1 MQHHFDVELAQRYGL
16 TEAILLNHFS
26 YWIELNQANGKNF
39 FDGRYWT
46 FCSVKAFS
54 EIFPYLAPKKIRVAL
69 AHLQEAGLLV
79 TGNFNRSAYDRTL
92 WYAFSDLGISILPK
106 GQMEIPEKANQNCP
120 KGEPIPDN
128 KTDNNPDNETDI
140 ERGKRKRFTP
150 PTLDEVAAY
159 CNEIH
164 SSISPAAFIDYY
176 KARGWKYGAGK
187 PMVDWKAAVR
197 NWERLDKARSQE
209 AKQEKT
215 AAQAYH
221 EIFAG
226 MTGGG
231 IG

>member
-54 EIFPYLAPKKIRVAL
+54 EIFPYLTPKKIRVAL

-106 GQMEIPEKANQNCP
+106 GQMEIPEMANQNCP

-128 KTDNNPDNETDI
+128 KTDIETDNETDR

-159 CNEIH
+159 CNERH
-164 SSISPAAFIDYY
+164 NSISPAAFVDYY
-176 KARGWKYGAGK
+176 EARGWKYGTGK
-187 PMVDWKAAVR
+187 PMADWKAAVR
-197 NWERLDKARSQE
+197 TWERRDKAGSQG

-231 IG
+231 VG

>member
-54 EIFPYLAPKKIRVAL
+54 EIFPYLTPKKIRVAL

-106 GQMEIPEKANQNCP
+106 GQMEIPEMANQNCP

-128 KTDNNPDNETDI
+128 KTDIETDNETDI

-159 CNEIH
+159 CNERH
-164 SSISPAAFIDYY
+164 NSISPAAFVDYY
-176 KARGWKYGAGK
+176 EARGWKYGAGK
-187 PMVDWKAAVR
+187 PMADWKAAIR
-197 NWERLDKARSQE
+197 TWERRDKPGSQG

>member
-26 YWIELNQANGKNF
+26 SWLELNQANGKNSL
-39 FDGRYWT
+39 DGRYWP

-54 EIFPYLAPKKIRVAL
+54 EIFPYLTPKKIRVAL

-106 GQMEIPEKANQNCP
+106 GQMEIPEMANQNCP

-128 KTDNNPDNETDI
+128 KTDIETDNETDI

-159 CNEIH
+159 CNERH
-164 SSISPAAFIDYY
+164 NSISPAAFVDYY
-176 KARGWKYGAGK
+176 EARGWNYGTGK
-187 PMVDWKAAVR
+187 PMADWKAAIR
-197 NWERLDKARSQE
+197 TWERRDKPGSQG